1 MSYGRRSPHDAA
13 PMPWLWPLDHARRR
27 GNGGAWRRCLVCRVA
42 ADLRDWRYDPPA
54 NARYRT
60 EAYRARRRAAYAARK
75 ARLWRAMK
83 G

>member
-1 MSYGRRSPHDAA
+1 MTPRLCPGCGGSITRGDS
-13 PMPWLWPLDHARRR
+13 

-42 ADLRDWRYDPPA
+42 DDLRGWRYDPPA